1 MTIEENA
8 PSDIM
13 QSIPQKERYK
23 FMNTI
28 ILIAI
33 AIYLVGMLAIGFKY
47 SNNKTS
53 EDFYLG
59 GRKLGPIVT
68 AMSTEASDM
77 SAYLLMGVPGLALF
91 CGVAEASWTAIG
103 LSLGTWLNW
112 LIVAKRLRR
121 YSAKLGSITVPDFL
135 ATRFRD
141 NTKLIETIGALTI
154 IVFFVPYTASG
165 FAACGKLFNSLFGFS
180 YMPAMIISAA
190 VIVAYCALGGFMA
203 ASVTSL
209 IQSIV
214 MTFALIVVCFFGINA
229 AGGWGAVVENAHTV
243 PGYLSLF
250 ASTNIQST
258 TPGSYTFLM
267 IVSTMAWG
275 LGYFG
280 MPHILVHFMAVK
292 DDEKLS
298 LSRRVGSIWCVISLG
313 VAVLIGIIG
322 FGMTKTGTL
331 ALPGSEPEAENMIVN
346 VAHLIAQK
354 GVFAAIIGGFI
365 LAGILAAT
373 MSTADAQLL
382 GAASGVT
389 KNLLNDVMGKKL
401 DDKTNM
407 LIARLTVIAVAILG
421 VIFASNP
428 NSSIFRVVSFAWAG
442 FGATFGPVMLFALF
456 WKRCNKQG
464 AIAGMASGMIMIFVW
479 KFLIAP
485 KGGVFAIYE
494 LLPAFVISCIFIVV
508 VSLCTAAPDKEIVK
522 EFESVD

>member
-1 MTIEENA
+1 MTTT
-8 PSDIM
+8 
-13 QSIPQKERYK
+13 SI
-23 FMNTI
+23 I

-33 AIYLVGMLAIGFKY
+33 GVYLVGMLAIGFKY

-103 LSLGTWLNW
+103 LSIGTWLNW

-121 YSAKLGSITVPDFL
+121 YSAKLHSITVPDFL
-135 ATRFRD
+135 AARFRD
-141 NTKLIETIGALTI
+141 NTKLIEIIGALTI

-165 FAACGKLFNSLFGFS
+165 FAACGKLFNSLFGFD

-229 AGGWGAVVENAHTV
+229 AGGWGAVMDNARSV

-250 ASTNIQST
+250 ASTDINST
-258 TPGSYTFLM
+258 AAGPYTFVM
-267 IVSTMAWG
+267 IVSTLAWG

-280 MPHILVHFMAVK
+280 MPHILVHFMAV
-292 DDEKLS
+292 DDENKLS

-313 VAVLIGIIG
+313 VAVVIGLVG
-322 FGMTKTGTL
+322 FGMVKSG
-331 ALPGSEPEAENMIVN
+331 ALNAYGSEPEAENMIVN

-354 GVFAAIIGGFI
+354 GVFPAIIGGFI

-389 KNLLNDVMGKKL
+389 HNLLNDVMGIKL
-401 DDKTNM
+401 DDKKNM
-407 LIARLTVIAVAILG
+407 LIARLTVIGVAILG
-421 VIFASNP
+421 VIFAADP

-442 FGATFGPVMLFALF
+442 FGATFGPVVLFALF

-479 KFLIAP
+479 KYLIRP
-485 KGGVFAIYE
+485 LGGAFNIYE
-494 LLPAFVISCIFIVV
+494 LLPAFIVSSLVIVL
-508 VSLCTAAPDKEIVK
+508 VSLATPAPDKDIVK
-522 EFESVD
+522 EFETV